1 MTNAHAG
8 TAYHSCHVRHCGHPI
23 LGELHLATGASEH
36 APQLSRTD
44 GGYLGQG
51 GHIACSAAPSLAH
64 MLPRFKARWWDS
76 LPTCRGSQCTR
87 RENGEGLAAGRGK
100 VSTPGKCVYT
110 FFCDRF
116 CDRRCIK
123 VDFTLARLAC
133 TLPGS
138 LSIVHIVIVAQLF
151 PFKGVVESSCDRGR
165 RERGDAALGTR
176 HSARSHC
183 C

>member
-1 MTNAHAG
+1 M
-8 TAYHSCHVRHCGHPI
+8 
-23 LGELHLATGASEH
+23 
-36 APQLSRTD
+36 
-44 GGYLGQG
+44 
-51 GHIACSAAPSLAH
+51 
-64 MLPRFKARWWDS
+64 
-76 LPTCRGSQCTR
+76 
-87 RENGEGLAAGRGK
+87 
-100 VSTPGKCVYT
+100 STPGKCVYT

>member
-1 MTNAHAG
+1 MNYISPRGRRSTPLSSQEPTAG
-8 TAYHSCHVRHCGHPI
+8 ISAK
-23 LGELHLATGASEH
+23 
-36 APQLSRTD
+36 
-44 GGYLGQG
+44 

>member
-1 MTNAHAG
+1 MCDIADT
-8 TAYHSCHVRHCGHPI
+8 

-51 GHIACSAAPSLAH
+51 PHRMQRGPLSRAHAPPFQSSLV
-64 MLPRFKARWWDS
+64 
-76 LPTCRGSQCTR
+76 
-87 RENGEGLAAGRGK
+87 GLAAHLPGISVHKARERRRAC
-100 VSTPGKCVYT
+100 SRARESEHTRGKCVYT

>member
-1 MTNAHAG
+1 MCDIADT
-8 TAYHSCHVRHCGHPI
+8 